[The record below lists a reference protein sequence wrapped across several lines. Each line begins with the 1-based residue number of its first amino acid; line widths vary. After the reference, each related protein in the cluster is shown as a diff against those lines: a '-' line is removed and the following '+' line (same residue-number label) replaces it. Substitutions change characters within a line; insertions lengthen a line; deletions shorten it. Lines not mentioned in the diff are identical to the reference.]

1 MMEDA
6 PMRVLVIGAGQT
18 GAQVIRQLRKDPQI
32 EIFTAD
38 PRPEPKAVRDG
49 LVEKVDITGVISPL
63 TLEDVLE
70 RTGAQLVFMA
80 MAAEEMALGTAPGVD
95 ILADAL
101 LDELASISEVPMI
114 QVARSAS

>member
-1 MMEDA
+1 MH
-6 PMRVLVIGAGQT
+6 VLVIGAGQT
-18 GAQVIRQLRKDPQI
+18 GAQVIQQLRKNPQLQI
-32 EIFTAD
+32 LTAD
-38 PRPEPKAVRDG
+38 PRPEPKALRDG
-49 LVEKVDITGVISPL
+49 LIEQVDITEVVSPL

-70 RTGAQLVFMA
+70 RTGAQIVFLA

-101 LDELASISEVPMI
+101 LDELASVSGVPMI